1 MPSHS
6 AFASAIPL
14 LISLTTGDFP
24 DGNRGCHAS
33 HRASCAV
40 SARPFGQRVSI
51 PGCRNVNPTLA
62 ATVPV
67 TPPLA
72 RRFLR
77 FSHPGG
83 KAAGL

>member
-1 MPSHS
+1 MLRTEP
-6 AFASAIPL
+6 AAL
-14 LISLTTGDFP
+14 SLPG
-24 DGNRGCHAS
+24 
-33 HRASCAV
+33 
-40 SARPFGQRVSI
+40 PFGAA
-51 PGCRNVNPTLA
+51 GFHPTVVTSTAGLLLA